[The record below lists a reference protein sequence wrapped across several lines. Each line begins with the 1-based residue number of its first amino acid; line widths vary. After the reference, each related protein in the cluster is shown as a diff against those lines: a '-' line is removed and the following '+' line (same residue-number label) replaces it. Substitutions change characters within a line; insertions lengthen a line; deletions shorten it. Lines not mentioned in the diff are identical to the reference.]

1 MTISFFSWIP
11 IVEFWYQSMKMNSK
25 LQLLALLSLSF
36 AIGYFTT
43 NFFTNRKSKPA
54 QQNFTLSSSLV
65 LVNQDGDNVDLLQVT
80 DKMKIVYFGFIHCPD
95 VCPKTLATF
104 STMLKANPDLS
115 KKAKFYF
122 ISVDP
127 ERDSSQALQE
137 YLNHFDN
144 RIIGLT
150 GDRIDIERTRK
161 AFQAEA
167 KTIRLPN
174 KDYTV
179 DHSVFIYILDKQN
192 KIIAVYP
199 SGTSGEILS
208 KEIGKFFK

>member
-1 MTISFFSWIP
+1 
-11 IVEFWYQSMKMNSK
+11 
-25 LQLLALLSLSF
+25 
-36 AIGYFTT
+36 
-43 NFFTNRKSKPA
+43 
-54 QQNFTLSSSLV
+54 
-65 LVNQDGDNVDLLQVT
+65 
-80 DKMKIVYFGFIHCPD
+80 
-95 VCPKTLATF
+95 
-104 STMLKANPDLS
+104 MLKANPDLS

-208 KEIGKFFK
+208 KEIGTQSILQDKNLMVRMPAYEIFKNHVENYELSNPAAATQSVEGQSESWTPIDLMERNMEVPS